1 MPRNVGKAFGAL
13 CRIVGALSL
22 VINKCVTRLIR
33 IEREITIIARF
44 NTWEILS
51 LAFSENSLPRDYYTN
66 QNSRHC
72 EKYTFKSV

>member
-22 VINKCVTRLIR
+22 IINKCVTRLTR
-33 IEREITIIARF
+33 IEITIARF

-51 LAFSENSLPRDYYTN
+51 LAFSENLLPLLQIKILDY
-66 QNSRHC
+66 
-72 EKYTFKSV
+72 EKYTFKSA